1 MKTLTAF
8 RRKVLIL
15 MAAFGLM
22 GSALK
27 QNALM
32 AQLPDC
38 TGTFMYGIW
47 NDSIRSTNNVPSEI
61 RSINFTTGAVGGL
74 VGGTTIL
81 ISKSG
86 SGGPYYGS
94 AGLGL
99 DPIFKNFFVMT
110 QMSSAIQKD
119 IIAINPLTGGTTVI
133 ATTPTL
139 TNANVPDLLTNYH
152 FVKLAIS
159 PGGIGYAIGVQ
170 RDTVTSFNSAKCNPL
185 ISFTTCGAT
194 VLAGCSTIKLLGY
207 LSNSVVQTKN
217 WNLFNGDIAFDNA
230 GNLYFLTV
238 GFHDVNGNGRYCDAR
253 LLRIAAAN
261 IPLVPGTGSIPLS
274 VVADYNGLDS
284 TVVNGIAFNTLGQLF
299 FSTRLFSGQQ
309 GPCPGATCPT
319 FTNNIFRST
328 TPGTVAP
335 LAGFTNPTAGKSIS
349 DLASCNFP
357 LGVLADIKMQLSGWN
372 ESGSAKLK
380 WEVNLN
386 NQVMHYELQ
395 ASDDGSNFETVAR
408 VNVTD
413 ATSAMATYS
422 YTDNKV
428 GTRNIRYYRVREVL
442 PTGSSYYS
450 NVVKINLGSKLTLL
464 SKPSPNPF
472 FGKFDLRLEL
482 KSASPIAIRLRNQ
495 GGSLVY
501 QRNISGN
508 TGENRISIN
517 GLDGLSRGVYMVE
530 ITVDEEII
538 REKLIK
544 Q

>member
-15 MAAFGLM
+15 MMLFGLM
-22 GSALK
+22 GLALK

-32 AQLPDC
+32 AQPDC
-38 TGTFMYGIW
+38 TGTLMYGIW

-61 RSINFTTGAVGGL
+61 RSINYTTGAVGGL
-74 VGGTTIL
+74 LGGTTVL
-81 ISKSG
+81 ISKAG

-110 QMSSAIQKD
+110 QMSNAIQKD
-119 IIAINPLTGGTTVI
+119 IIAINGVTAATTVI
-133 ATTPTL
+133 ATTPTV
-139 TNANVPDLLTNYH
+139 TSGNIPDLLTRYH
-152 FVKLAIS
+152 FVKLAVS
-159 PGGIGYAIGVQ
+159 PGGIGYAIGVD
-170 RDTVTSFNSAKCNPL
+170 RDTTSGSFNSAKCNPL
-185 ISFTTCGAT
+185 ISFTTCGAVPT
-194 VLAGCSTIKLLGY
+194 AACSTIKLLGY
-207 LSNSVVQTKN
+207 LSNSTSITTN

-230 GNLYFLTV
+230 GNMYFLTV
-238 GFHDVNGNGRYCDAR
+238 TFQFVNGNSRYCDAR
-253 LLRIAAAN
+253 LFRIAAAN
-261 IPLVPGTGSIPLS
+261 IPTTPGTGSIPLS
-274 VVADYNGLDS
+274 LIANYNGLDS
-284 TVVNGIAFNTLGQLF
+284 TVVNGIAFNMMGQMF
-299 FSTRLFSGQQ
+299 FSTRTFN
-309 GPCPGATCPT
+309 GPQNNSPAPT
-319 FTNNIFRST
+319 FNNVIFRST

-335 LAGFTNPTAGKSIS
+335 LAGFVNPTAGKSIA

-386 NQVMHYELQ
+386 NQVTHYELQ
-395 ASDDGSNFETVAR
+395 ASEDGYDFETIAR

-413 ATSAMATYS
+413 ATSAMAAYS

-428 GTRNIRYYRVREVL
+428 ATKSVRYYRVKEVL
-442 PTGSSYYS
+442 PNGTSYYS
-450 NVVKINLGSKLTLL
+450 NVVKVNLGSKLTLL

-482 KSASPIAIRLRNQ
+482 KSAAPIAIRLRNQ

-501 QRNISGN
+501 QKNISGN
-508 TGENRISIN
+508 SGENRININ
-517 GLDGLSRGVYMVE
+517 GLDNLSRGVYIVE

-538 REKLIK
+538 REKLVK

>member
-1 MKTLTAF
+1 
-8 RRKVLIL
+8 
-15 MAAFGLM
+15 
-22 GSALK
+22 
-27 QNALM
+27 M

-38 TGTFMYGIW
+38 TGTLMYGIW

-74 VGGTTIL
+74 VSGGTIL
-81 ISKSG
+81 ISKAG

-119 IIAINPLTGGTTVI
+119 IIAINPITGITTVI

-170 RDTVTSFNSAKCNPL
+170 RDTTSGGFNSAKCNPL
-185 ISFTTCGAT
+185 ISFTTCGAA
-194 VLAGCSTIKLLGY
+194 VVGGCSTIKLLGY
-207 LSNSVVQTKN
+207 LSNSTVATKN

-238 GFHDVNGNGRYCDAR
+238 GFADINGNGRYTNAR
-253 LLRIAAAN
+253 LFRIASAN
-261 IPLVPGTGSIPLS
+261 IPLVPGTGSIPLTM
-274 VVADYNGLDS
+274 VADYNGLDS
-284 TVVNGIAFNTLGQLF
+284 TVVNGICFNLLGQMF
-299 FSTRLFSGQQ
+299 FSTRTFN
-309 GPCPGATCPT
+309 GPQNAPLPT
-319 FTNNIFRST
+319 FNNVIFRST
-328 TPGTVAP
+328 TPGTVTP
-335 LAGFTNPTAGKSIS
+335 LAGFTNPTAGKSIA

-357 LGVLADIKMQLSGWN
+357 MGVLADVKLQLSGWN

-386 NQVMHYELQ
+386 NQVTHYELQ
-395 ASDDGSNFETVAR
+395 ASDDGGNFETIAR
-408 VNVTD
+408 VNVAD

-422 YTDNKV
+422 FTDNKTTKSV
-428 GTRNIRYYRVREVL
+428 RYYRVREL
-442 PTGSSYYS
+442 MPNGNSYYS

-501 QRNISGN
+501 QKNISGN
-508 TGENRISIN
+508 SGENRINIS
-517 GLDGLSRGVYMVE
+517 GLDNLSRGVYIVE

-538 REKLIK
+538 REKLVK